1 MVQYKTLE
9 NQESDVENAVLTP
22 KDSEPEPERPAPGT
36 ANHHQAAQMMMVTM
50 FLLLFLGSSFFQPRP
65 RLHQYHGGRGHGLG
79 EKFDCDIQLVE
90 TIPIGL
96 TYPANSPRFLSTY
109 EAWQQLLGNA
119 KTSLDIASFYWTM
132 TAADTPGETDNS
144 SQPGEDIFSKLMAN
158 GNGGSQTPRLQI
170 RIAQSEPTSV
180 SPDSNTKM
188 LSSNGAAEVVTLS
201 FPKYFGSGVLHTKLW
216 IVDDQHFYLGSANM
230 DWRALTQVKEMGVLV
245 QNCPALTRD
254 VAKIFK
260 AYWYLGTHEGSGV
273 PSSWDYDYS
282 TYYNVKS
289 PMSINVNRNT
299 SMEGY
304 LSSSPPPLSAGGRTD
319 DLDAILN
326 TINTAITYINI
337 AVMDY
342 YPLIIYEKN
351 HRYWPFIDDALRRAA
366 VERGVVVKLL
376 ISWWKHSNPSEDRY
390 LKSLLDI
397 ASKKDNIDIQI
408 RRFIVNGTENQEKIP
423 YGRVNHN
430 KYMVTDRVAYIGTS
444 NWSGD
449 YFTDTA
455 GIGFVLSETHETEST
470 KNLRS
475 DLRDVFERDWSS
487 PYAHPF
493 E

>member
-9 NQESDVENAVLTP
+9 NQESDVENANSTA
-22 KDSEPEPERPAPGT
+22 KDPDEPQRPQAAT
-36 ANHHQAAQMMMVTM
+36 ANHHQAAQMMIVTM

-65 RLHQYHGGRGHGLG
+65 RLHQYRGGRGHGLG
-79 EKFDCDIQLVE
+79 RYEPCDIQLVE

-96 TYPANSPRFLSTY
+96 NYSANSPRFLSTY
-109 EAWQQLLGNA
+109 EAWLQLLGNA
-119 KTSLDIASFYWTM
+119 KTSLDIASFYWTL

-144 SQPGEDIFSKLMAN
+144 SYPGEDIFSKLLAN
-158 GNGGSQTPRLQI
+158 GNGGSQTPKLQI
-170 RIAQSEPTSV
+170 SIAQSDPSSV
-180 SPDSNTKM
+180 SADSNTKI
-188 LSSNGAAEVVTLS
+188 LASTGAAKVVTLS

-230 DWRALTQVKEMGVLV
+230 DWRALTQVKEMGVLA
-245 QNCPALTRD
+245 QNCPALTED
-254 VAKIFK
+254 IKKIFK
-260 AYWYLGTHEGSGV
+260 AYWYLGTHQDEGI
-273 PSSWDYDYS
+273 PSWSWGYD
-282 TYYNVKS
+282 TKYNKET
-289 PMSINVNRNT
+289 PMLISVNKNS
-299 SMEGY
+299 SMAGY
-304 LSSSPPPLSAGGRTD
+304 IASSPPPLSARGRTN

-326 TINTAITYINI
+326 IIDTAITYINI

-342 YPLIIYEKN
+342 YPLIIYEKK
-351 HRYWPFIDDALRRAA
+351 HQYWPIIDDALRRAA
-366 VERGVVVKLL
+366 VERGIIVKLL

-397 ASKKDNIDIQI
+397 ASEKDNINIQI
-408 RRFIVNGTENQEKIP
+408 RRFIVNGTENQENIP
-423 YGRVNHN
+423 FARVNHN

-455 GIGFVLSETHETEST
+455 GIGFVISELHETESR

-475 DLRDVFERDWSS
+475 DLCDVFERDWNS